1 MDGPGRIQYANG
13 AVRTFLGVDEAALS
27 GGFLTSFSHEEDSEF
42 FQTLFAEL
50 VEGDRDDFQVV
61 SRCKIG
67 DGTIAWWRVDMRAVR
82 IPESIPFMIAVVDDV
97 TSQKND
103 EERLRRAKELA
114 EAATRTKSSFLANMS
129 HEIRTPLHTING
141 MAELLRETNMD
152 EEQLEYLHQIQF
164 AGEVL
169 LGLINDILDFSKIE
183 AGRLQLEKISYDPV
197 KTIEDAVDMVSMQAH
212 RKGLEVVLYVDDR
225 LPRYAEGDPNRIRQV
240 LVNLVNNA
248 VKFTA
253 EGSIRVRAELR
264 TAKGVRR
271 ILLQVK
277 DTGIGIPEDR
287 QDRLFQPFSQ
297 VDASMTRKFG
307 GTGLGLSI
315 SRDLVGMMDGRIGVK
330 SKPGLG
336 SNFWFSLPLEM
347 ASSETVAFP
356 APSSVHPG
364 FKALIID
371 DAQESAQTI
380 SEYLNRWQVS
390 TVIER
395 SAAAGIEEMTNAI
408 VRGGGYDIVL
418 IDLRLPDMDG
428 WQLASEVRNDPVLE
442 KTPLVLMSPLGE
454 STGDAKM
461 KLLRWFDA
469 YLNKPVKVR
478 ELASAVEQIFAGDIE
493 ELEAIDA
500 EPVELEE
507 VMEDGDRLPETV
519 LVAEDHF
526 VNQQLFQTILEK
538 QGFRTLV
545 ASDGLEA
552 VEAVRSNPEIGLI
565 FMDVQMPN
573 LNGYDATSRIRDLG
587 FVTPIIAVTANALSG
602 DRDRCIR
609 VGMNEY
615 MSKPFKKSDIE
626 AVLGRL
632 RAAGAFRTD
641 KAAAGAPSGP
651 VGDTAS
657 SDDTAAAGV
666 TSPAGAPSGLVG
678 DTASSS
684 DTAPAG
690 NAVAVEEAAGPVG
703 PGDDDAELEELVSV
717 FDGGEPPID
726 LREAIEAFMGDAATT
741 ERVVRK
747 FADRIAGQIDEVVEH
762 LDAGRISD
770 ARVVS
775 HAVKGGAWNLHC
787 ADLGDASKAVED
799 ACAAED
805 AEAAHAGI
813 PAMRKEAARLK
824 SYVETVDFSA
834 FE

>member
-1 MDGPGRIQYANG
+1 
-13 AVRTFLGVDEAALS
+13 
-27 GGFLTSFSHEEDSEF
+27 
-42 FQTLFAEL
+42 
-50 VEGDRDDFQVV
+50 
-61 SRCKIG
+61 
-67 DGTIAWWRVDMRAVR
+67 
-82 IPESIPFMIAVVDDV
+82 
-97 TSQKND
+97 
-103 EERLRRAKELA
+103 
-114 EAATRTKSSFLANMS
+114 
-129 HEIRTPLHTING
+129 
-141 MAELLRETNMD
+141 
-152 EEQLEYLHQIQF
+152 
-164 AGEVL
+164 
-169 LGLINDILDFSKIE
+169 
-183 AGRLQLEKISYDPV
+183 
-197 KTIEDAVDMVSMQAH
+197 
-212 RKGLEVVLYVDDR
+212 VDDR

-264 TAKGVRR
+264 RAKGIQR
-271 ILLQVK
+271 ILVQVR
-277 DTGIGIPEDR
+277 DTRIGIPEDR

-336 SNFWFSLPLEM
+336 SNFWFSLPLKM
-347 ASSETVAFP
+347 ASGETVASAAP
-356 APSSVHPG
+356 ASVHPG

-380 SEYLNRWQVS
+380 SEYLSRWQVS
-390 TVIER
+390 TVVER
-395 SAAAGIEEMTNAI
+395 SAASGIEEMTNAV

-469 YLNKPVKVR
+469 YINKPVKVR
-478 ELASAVEQIFAGDIE
+478 ELTSAFEQIFAGDIE

-507 VMEDGDRLPETV
+507 IVEDGDRLPETV

-552 VEAVRSNPEIGLI
+552 VEAMQNHPEIGLI

-573 LNGYDATSRIRDLG
+573 LNGYDATTRIRDLG
-587 FVTPIIAVTANALSG
+587 FGTPIIAVTANALSG

-632 RAAGAFRTD
+632 RAAGAFR
-641 KAAAGAPSGP
+641 AGSAGAVPSIESEGES
-651 VGDTAS
+651 TELA
-657 SDDTAAAGV
+657 DDE
-666 TSPAGAPSGLVG
+666 GA
-678 DTASSS
+678 
-684 DTAPAG
+684 
-690 NAVAVEEAAGPVG
+690 
-703 PGDDDAELEELVSV
+703 LEELASV
-717 FDGGEPPID
+717 AEDDSPPID

-747 FADRIAGQIDEVVEH
+747 FADRIAGQIDEVVDH

-805 AEAAHAGI
+805 PTAARAGV
-813 PAMRKEAARLK
+813 PAMRKEAERLR
-824 SYVETVDFSA
+824 SYVETIDFSV